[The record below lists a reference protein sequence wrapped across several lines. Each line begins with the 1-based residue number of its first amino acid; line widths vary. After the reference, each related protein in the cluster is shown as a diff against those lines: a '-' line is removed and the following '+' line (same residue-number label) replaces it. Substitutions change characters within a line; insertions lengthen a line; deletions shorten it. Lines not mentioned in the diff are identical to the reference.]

1 MGPENKNLFNN
12 RLGMRPSRNLSAM
25 DELNRISA
33 QTQAQNQPQ
42 TPQSVSTS
50 SDIVLSGGSA
60 PKNQGKKRFLI
71 ILGIITVFAIL
82 TGVGVY
88 FALQQ
93 NKGKGSSSSSTTG
106 IHDSAVREAMAQY
119 SDDVIKLEDVFID
132 IDKSKNNG
140 AIFEDASQKALKK
153 YLDSTNSFS
162 ETIKDKTSV
171 REKVLEDFNTLKER
185 LEKNIDSYNSAYKI
199 YENYYN
205 AIKTSNVALISEYL
219 KSSDSGE
226 KTAAE
231 AYTKY
236 INGLNSYNPETAIIY
251 NNYDYIKGIFH
262 KTISD
267 AISNNSMTELIIK
280 IRDGLIDDEE

>member
-1 MGPENKNLFNN
+1 
-12 RLGMRPSRNLSAM
+12 
-25 DELNRISA
+25 
-33 QTQAQNQPQ
+33 
-42 TPQSVSTS
+42 
-50 SDIVLSGGSA
+50 
-60 PKNQGKKRFLI
+60 FLI

-106 IHDSAVREAMAQY
+106 IHDSAVREAMVQY

-236 INGLNSYNPETAIIY
+236 INGLNSYNSETAIIY
-251 NNYDYIKGIFH
+251 NNYDYVKGIFH

>member
-1 MGPENKNLFNN
+1 
-12 RLGMRPSRNLSAM
+12 
-25 DELNRISA
+25 
-33 QTQAQNQPQ
+33 
-42 TPQSVSTS
+42 
-50 SDIVLSGGSA
+50 
-60 PKNQGKKRFLI
+60 
-71 ILGIITVFAIL
+71 
-82 TGVGVY
+82 
-88 FALQQ
+88 
-93 NKGKGSSSSSTTG
+93 
-106 IHDSAVREAMAQY
+106 MAQY